1 MNKYKVFYYMSV
13 LVLIVNAFAMVGTL
27 LGWFYFVESK
37 YLFWINLVLLS
48 IFNWLEKKEKMMN
61 KYKVIYYVVVAA
73 LLVSVF
79 LLIGIDLG
87 WFSPYQSNQFVW
99 AYFAL
104 IPVIDWIEKKVNNL
118 ASEKGE

>member
-87 WFSPYQSNQFVW
+87 WFSPYQSDQFIW

-104 IPVIDWIEKKVNNL
+104 IPVIEWIEKKANNI